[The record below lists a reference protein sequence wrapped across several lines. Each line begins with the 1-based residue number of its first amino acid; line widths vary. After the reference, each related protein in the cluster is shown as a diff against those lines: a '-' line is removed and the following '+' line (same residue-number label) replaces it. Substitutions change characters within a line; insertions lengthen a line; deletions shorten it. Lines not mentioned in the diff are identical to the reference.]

1 MNVSGEASSETKQGV
16 VYENV
21 AIFNFIK
28 KLFNVILFQGIRVRP
43 ISVDK

>member
-1 MNVSGEASSETKQGV
+1 MSAAKPPASQKQGA

-28 KLFNVILFQGIRVRP
+28 KLFNEILFQGIRVRP